1 MAADGPVFTESEEA
15 IRRTFF
21 WLWVAMVVLGLLVA
35 ADSIRR
41 ERNKAVER
49 ARAEAEHAA
58 LLAHEARHDT
68 GFAMPTIA
76 GPAT

>member
-21 WLWVAMVVLGLLVA
+21 WLWVLLVVLGLA
-35 ADSIRR
+35 ATADSIRR
-41 ERNKAVER
+41 ERIKADAR
-49 ARAEAEHAA
+49 ARAEAEYAA